1 MHLVDE
7 QDDVLG
13 ALDFVHD
20 ALDALFELAAVLR
33 AGDHQGEVEGDHLT
47 IEEDFRDDARSD
59 LLGEAF
65 DDGGLTHAGFTDED
79 RIILRAAAEDLHHAA
94 DFFLTSDDRIKF
106 SGLGELGEISAE
118 SLEQRQTFATTRAGT
133 FFARCAARGGRSVV
147 GGILRGRRGVGI
159 LFLGFVGGGGIDV
172 GEDFLA
178 AAFQVDVEL
187 LQDAGGDALPFLQ
200 EAKENMFGANVSVAE
215 CAGLRDGVSHDL
227 LHAGRERNRVGGFRL
242 FRTRADLL
250 LNGTTHRLEIE
261 AHATEDVNR
270 DALSELDEPEQ
281 DVLRADVVM
290 IKPASFRPGQFHD
303 LTGAGSEIVV
313 FVLIHG
319 NWVWGE
325 TPVWGC

>member
-1 MHLVDE
+1 
-7 QDDVLG
+7 
-13 ALDFVHD
+13 
-20 ALDALFELAAVLR
+20 
-33 AGDHQGEVEGDHLT
+33 
-47 IEEDFRDDARSD
+47 
-59 LLGEAF
+59 
-65 DDGGLTHAGFTDED
+65 
-79 RIILRAAAEDLHHAA
+79 
-94 DFFLTSDDRIKF
+94 
-106 SGLGELGEISAE
+106 
-118 SLEQRQTFATTRAGT
+118 
-133 FFARCAARGGRSVV
+133 
-147 GGILRGRRGVGI
+147 
-159 LFLGFVGGGGIDV
+159 
-172 GEDFLA
+172 
-178 AAFQVDVEL
+178 
-187 LQDAGGDALPFLQ
+187 
-200 EAKENMFGANVSVAE
+200 MFGANVSVAE

-281 DVLRADVVM
+281 DVLRADIVV

-303 LTGAGSEIVV
+303 LAGAGSEIVV